1 MYMYVHIARHVLV
14 YICVTWNTKSM
25 SCEEEDDI
33 MEKLEYN
40 LLVIYVRLNYEI
52 INVCIDKY
60 AYECI

>member
-1 MYMYVHIARHVLV
+1 MCLLNMHTCTCMYTKLGMFSYISVLHE
-14 YICVTWNTKSM
+14 ILKGM

-52 INVCIDKY
+52 INVCV
-60 AYECI
+60 

>member
-1 MYMYVHIARHVLV
+1 MFSYISVLHE
-14 YICVTWNTKSM
+14 ILKGM

-40 LLVIYVRLNYEI
+40 LLVIYVPYIMKLLMF
-52 INVCIDKY
+52 VFDKY

>member
-1 MYMYVHIARHVLV
+1 MFSYISVLHE
-14 YICVTWNTKSM
+14 ILKDM

-52 INVCIDKY
+52 INVC
-60 AYECI
+60 A

>member
-1 MYMYVHIARHVLV
+1 
-14 YICVTWNTKSM
+14 M
-25 SCEEEDDI
+25 SCEEDDV

>member
-1 MYMYVHIARHVLV
+1 MYVHIARHVLV
-14 YICVTWNTKSM
+14 YISVLHEILKGM

-52 INVCIDKY
+52 INVCV
-60 AYECI
+60 